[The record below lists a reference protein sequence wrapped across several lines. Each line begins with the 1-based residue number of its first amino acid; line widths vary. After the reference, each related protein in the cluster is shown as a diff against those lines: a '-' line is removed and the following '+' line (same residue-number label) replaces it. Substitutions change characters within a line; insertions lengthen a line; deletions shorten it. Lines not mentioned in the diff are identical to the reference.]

1 MTERSG
7 LLEERRVF
15 AALVDLLLPASG
27 DGRMPAASELGLP
40 DRWRGETPGAGE
52 GLASIAAEART
63 RNQEFPDLAAAEQ
76 ADVVAALGRRRWRS
90 FTPLATAIFER
101 YYQQDPWTRGARVR
115 RPRALPR
122 GVPGGTGRPDAARVR
137 LRPWQDSHR
146 DPVERARTM
155 LLQGKTAVVTG
166 CNRGIRRVILETF
179 AGNGADVLA
188 CVRKGIPLSFRR

>member
-63 RNQEFPDLAAAEQ
+63 RIRREFPDLAAAEQ

-90 FTPLATAIFER
+90 FTPLATAIFEW
-101 YYQQDPWTRGARVR
+101 YDQQDRVLAALGCGARAPFPEGYRVEQGD
-115 RPRALPR
+115 LTLLESVYDR
-122 GVPGGTGRPDAARVR
+122 GRIY
-137 LRPWQDSHR
+137 R
-146 DPVERARTM
+146 DP
-155 LLQGKTAVVTG
+155 
-166 CNRGIRRVILETF
+166 
-179 AGNGADVLA
+179 
-188 CVRKGIPLSFRR
+188 